1 MPEAPSACAWS
12 GRGADEAL
20 AFGSGAC
27 AAVAL
32 PVRRD
37 LVETCVEVT
46 LPCGRLVIEWPEKD
60 AGLLM
65 KGPASHLFRGIM
77 NE

>member
-1 MPEAPSACAWS
+1 
-12 GRGADEAL
+12 
-20 AFGSGAC
+20 
-27 AAVAL
+27 VAL

-46 LPCGRLVIEWPEKD
+46 LPGGRLVIEWPEKD

-65 KGPASHLFRGIM
+65 KGPVSHLFRGIM

>member
-1 MPEAPSACAWS
+1 MAC
-12 GRGADEAL
+12 
-20 AFGSGAC
+20 GSGAC
-27 AAVAL
+27 AAAAIL
-32 PVRRD
+32 ARRGLAD
-37 LVETCVEVT
+37 KSVQVT
-46 LPCGRLVIEWPEKD
+46 LPGGRLVIEWLEKD